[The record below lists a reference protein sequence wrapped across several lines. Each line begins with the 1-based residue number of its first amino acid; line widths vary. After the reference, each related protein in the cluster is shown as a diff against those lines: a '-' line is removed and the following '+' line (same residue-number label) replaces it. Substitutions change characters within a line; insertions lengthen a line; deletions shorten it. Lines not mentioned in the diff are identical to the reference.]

1 MRTLT
6 RWSYTM
12 PAIRDQLVQSH
23 VGLVHYLA
31 RRLHSTLADE
41 ADLDDLV
48 SAGLTG
54 LLAAAEGFEPERG
67 LSFSTYA
74 ATRIRGAMLDELR
87 RIDPLTRTARERARR
102 LEHTRDRLAQSLHRH
117 PDVHELAAA
126 LDTDTAGLLAWE
138 RESQEGTHISIEAPM
153 QTDTDNAPTRG
164 EHLPAIEPDLDLEL
178 DRERER
184 ERLRD
189 ALHSLDRDSL
199 EVLVLSFFEDRT
211 LREIAPR
218 IGVTE
223 SGASRIRSR
232 ALRQLRLRLAPPRV
246 A

>member
-1 MRTLT
+1 M
-6 RWSYTM
+6 SHS
-12 PAIRDQLVQSH
+12 RDALVQRH
-23 VGLVHYLA
+23 IGLVHYLA
-31 RRLHSTLADE
+31 RRLYRTLADE
-41 ADLDDLV
+41 ADLDELV
-48 SAGLTG
+48 SAGMLG
-54 LLAAAEGFEPERG
+54 LLSAAEAFDAARG
-67 LSFSTYA
+67 LAFSTYA

-102 LEHTRDRLAQSLHRH
+102 LELVSDQLAQSLHRR
-117 PDVHELAAA
+117 PTVRELADA
-126 LDTDTAGLLAWE
+126 LGTNARELIAWE
-138 RESQEGTHISIEAPM
+138 REVRDSTTISLESPAHPHSP
-153 QTDTDNAPTRG
+153 QSPSR
-164 EHLPAIEPDLDLEL
+164 EQHLPASEHDIELEL

-189 ALHSLDRDSL
+189 ALHTLDRDAL

-223 SGASRIRSR
+223 SGVSRIRAR
-232 ALRQLRLRLAPPRV
+232 ALRQLRSRLKRPAV

>member
-1 MRTLT
+1 MCN
-6 RWSYTM
+6 
-12 PAIRDQLVQSH
+12 AISASCTTSICCGR
-23 VGLVHYLA
+23 G
-31 RRLHSTLADE
+31 RLKD
-41 ADLDDLV
+41 
-48 SAGLTG
+48 
-54 LLAAAEGFEPERG
+54 RG

-87 RIDPLTRTARERARR
+87 RIDPLTRTTRERARR
-102 LEHTRDRLAQSLHRH
+102 LEHTRDRLAQELHRH
-117 PDVHELAAA
+117 PTVHELAAA
-126 LDTDTAGLLAWE
+126 LDTDSHGLLAWE
-138 RESQEGTHISIEAPM
+138 REIREGAHVSLEAPM
-153 QTDTDNAPTRG
+153 HTNSKDAPTHSD
-164 EHLPAIEPDLDLEL
+164 HLPAIETDLDLEL

-189 ALHSLDRDSL
+189 ALHSLDRDAL

-223 SGASRIRSR
+223 SGASRIRAR
-232 ALRQLRLRLAPPRV
+232 AIRQLRQRLKTRSV

>member
-1 MRTLT
+1 MSFT
-6 RWSYTM
+6 R
-12 PAIRDQLVQSH
+12 DELVQRH

-31 RRLHSTLADE
+31 RRLHATLADD

-48 SAGLTG
+48 SAGLVG
-54 LLAAAEGFEPERG
+54 LLAAADGFEASRG
-67 LSFSTYA
+67 LAFSTYA

-87 RIDPLTRTARERARR
+87 RVDPLTRGARARAR
-102 LEHTRDRLAQSLHRH
+102 QLEHARDRLAQSLQRT
-117 PDVHELAAA
+117 PNILELADA
-126 LDTDTAGLLAWE
+126 LDTDLDGLLAWE
-138 RESQEGTHISIEAPM
+138 RESLERTPLSMDAPL
-153 QTDTDNAPTRG
+153 TDDDESPTRQ
-164 EHLPAIEPDLDLEL
+164 HRLPSLEPDLDLEL

-189 ALHSLDRDSL
+189 ALHQLDRDAL

-218 IGVTE
+218 LGVTE
-223 SGASRIRSR
+223 SGASRIRAR
-232 ALRQLRLRLAPPRV
+232 AIRQLRQHLVRRDFV

>member
-1 MRTLT
+1 
-6 RWSYTM
+6 M
-12 PAIRDQLVQSH
+12 PHSIDALVQRH
-23 VGLVHYLA
+23 IGLVHYLA
-31 RRLHSTLADE
+31 RRLHRTLADE
-41 ADLDDLV
+41 ADLDELV
-48 SAGLTG
+48 SAGMLG
-54 LLAAAEGFEPERG
+54 LLNAAEAFEPARG
-67 LSFSTYA
+67 LAFSTYA

-87 RIDPLTRTARERARR
+87 RIDPLTRTERNRARHV
-102 LEHTRDRLAQSLHRH
+102 EHTADRLSQHLHRR
-117 PDVHELAAA
+117 PTSHELADA
-126 LDTDTAGLLAWE
+126 LGTDSRSLIAWE
-138 RESQEGTHISIEAPM
+138 RELRDSTTISLEAPVNH
-153 QTDTDNAPTRG
+153 TSKNSPSRED
-164 EHLPAIEPDLDLEL
+164 HLPATDHDIELEL

-223 SGASRIRSR
+223 SGVSRIRAR
-232 ALRQLRLRLAPPRV
+232 ALRQLRTRLKRPAV